1 MNQDIFIACA
11 KKNWR
16 TDRFARSTARSR
28 GPARPRVAPASDFLR
43 RAKAVLTRGRRM
55 VEPLGAQ
62 SDAETHDD
70 LVAIAHHVFFSLDVL
85 QSGGLHFAL
94 RAEPHEVVNSHDFG
108 PNKASR

>member
-16 TDRFARSTARSR
+16 TDGLARSKARCRGFARCR
-28 GPARPRVAPASDFLR
+28 GAPASDFLR
-43 RAKAVLTRGRRM
+43 RAKAVLTRGRRT

-70 LVAIAHHVFFSLDVL
+70 LVAVAHHVLFSLDVL

-94 RAEPHEVVNSHDFG
+94 
-108 PNKASR
+108 